1 MMDTSQVIVPYDD
14 QWPAAFDQIARPLRT
29 ALGNQAL
36 RIDHDHGAGVAST
49 TDDGGAPTG
58 KSVER

>member
-1 MMDTSQVIVPYDD
+1 MTDTSHVIVPNDNH
-14 QWPAAFDQIARPLRT
+14 WPAAFDQIVRPLRT

-36 RIDHDHGAGVAST
+36 RIAHHHGAGVAST
-49 TDDGGAPTG
+49 TVDRGAPTG

>member
-1 MMDTSQVIVPYDD
+1 MDTSHVIVPYDD
-14 QWPAAFDQIARPLRT
+14 QGPAAFDQIARPLRA

-36 RIDHDHGAGVAST
+36 RIDHDHGAGVVST
-49 TDDGGAPTG
+49 TDDRGASTG